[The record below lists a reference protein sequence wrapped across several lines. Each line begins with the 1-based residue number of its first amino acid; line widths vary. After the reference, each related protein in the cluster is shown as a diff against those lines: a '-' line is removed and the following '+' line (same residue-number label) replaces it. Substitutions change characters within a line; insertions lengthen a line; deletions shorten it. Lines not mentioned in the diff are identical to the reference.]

1 MSAPTVVS
9 LEGVTVMRGPRRVL
23 DDVTVGLTQR
33 ERVGVV
39 GRNGAGKST
48 LVLTLGG
55 VLEPD
60 SGLVRTA
67 NGVHIKMVAQAD
79 VLDPDATVRD
89 VVIGTKAEHEWAGD
103 ARIRDALAGLLGGTD
118 AGAIPGGLEARI
130 GNLSGGERRRVALA
144 EALVHD
150 SELLILDEPTNHLDL
165 SAIAWLAEHLAK
177 RRGSLLVVTHDRWLL
192 DAVSTSTWEVAD
204 GKVHVHEGGYAAW
217 VLDMAERDRQG
228 DVTEDKR
235 KQAVK
240 RELAWLRR
248 GAPARTSKPKFRIDA
263 AEALIANEPPP
274 RDKLSLAKLA
284 TARLGKDV
292 YDLED
297 VTLRPAPGVEP
308 VLRDV
313 TWRLGPGDRIGLLGA
328 NGAGKSTLLSAL
340 LGEKTVDSGLLKIGR
355 TVKPA
360 RLDQEPVPED
370 PDDRVL
376 AALERLRSEATVRKE
391 GTIGVRQLL
400 EGFGFRKER
409 LTTRLGD
416 LSGGE
421 LRRFTLLLA
430 LLGEPNVLLLDEPT
444 NDLDTET
451 LAVLEQLLDEW
462 PGTVIVVSHDRYFLE
477 RVTDDVY
484 ALLGDGRLR
493 HLPGGVDEYLAL
505 VEMRKNVAHTAAA
518 PPKKTPAAT
527 ADIRAARKELT
538 RLERRLEK
546 LTSEETRLHGLL
558 AANATDVDKIM
569 TFDAELRTV
578 LAEKAS
584 VEEEWLTLAETVEQN

>member
-55 VLEPD
+55 VLEAD

-67 NGVHIKMVAQAD
+67 NDVHITMVAQAD
-79 VLDPDATVRD
+79 VLDPDATVRS
-89 VVIGTKAEHEWAGD
+89 VVIGDKAEHEWAGD
-103 ARIRDALAGLLGGTD
+103 ARIRDVLAGLLGGTD
-118 AGAIPGGLEARI
+118 AAAIPGGLEARI

-150 SELLILDEPTNHLDL
+150 SDLLILDEPTNHLDL
-165 SAIAWLAEHLAK
+165 SAINWLAEHLVK
-177 RRGSLLVVTHDRWLL
+177 RRGSLMVVTHDRWLL

-204 GKVHVHEGGYAAW
+204 GTVHVHDGGYAAW

-235 KQAVK
+235 RQAVK

-284 TARLGKDV
+284 TARLGKNV
-292 YDLED
+292 YDLEE
-297 VTLRPAPGVEP
+297 VTLRPAPGVDA

-340 LGEKTVDSGLLKIGR
+340 LGEKRVEAGHLKTGK
-355 TVKPA
+355 TVKAA

-376 AALERLRSEATVRKE
+376 EALERLRGEANVRKE

-400 EGFGFRKER
+400 EGFGFRKDR
-409 LTTRLGD
+409 LATRLGD

-505 VEMRKNVAHTAAA
+505 VEMRKNVAHTAAN
-518 PPKKTPAAT
+518 PPKRTSAAT

-546 LTSEETRLHGLL
+546 LSSEETRLHGLL
-558 AANATDVDKIM
+558 AGNATDVTKVVA
-569 TFDAELRTV
+569 FDAELRAV
-578 LAEKAS
+578 LVEKAE
-584 VEEEWLTLAETVEQN
+584 VEEEWLSLAETVEQN

>member
-79 VLDPDATVRD
+79 VLDPDATVRE

-103 ARIRDALAGLLGGTD
+103 ARIRDVLAGLLGGTD
-118 AGAIPGGLEARI
+118 AAAIPGGLDARI

-228 DVTEDKR
+228 DVSEDKR

-297 VTLRPAPGVEP
+297 VTLRPAPEVDA

-340 LGEKTVDSGLLKIGR
+340 LGEKTVDSGLLKVGR

-376 AALERLRSEATVRKE
+376 EALERLRSEASVRKE

-518 PPKKTPAAT
+518 PPRKVPAAT
-527 ADIRAARKELT
+527 ADVRAARKELT

-546 LTSEETRLHGLL
+546 LAAEETRLHDLL
-558 AANATDVDKIM
+558 ATNATDVDKIM
-569 TFDAELRTV
+569 AFDAELRTV
-578 LAEKAS
+578 LADKAS
-584 VEEEWLTLAETVEQN
+584 VEEEWLTLAETVEQS

>member
-79 VLDPDATVRD
+79 VLDPDATVRE

-103 ARIRDALAGLLGGTD
+103 ARIRDVLAGLLGGTD
-118 AGAIPGGLEARI
+118 AAAIPGGLDARI

-217 VLDMAERDRQG
+217 VLDIAERDRQG
-228 DVTEDKR
+228 DVSEDKR

-297 VTLRPAPGVEP
+297 VTLRPAPEVDA

-340 LGEKTVDSGLLKIGR
+340 LGEKTVDSGLLKVGR

-376 AALERLRSEATVRKE
+376 EALERLRSEASVRKE

-518 PPKKTPAAT
+518 PPRKVPAAT
-527 ADIRAARKELT
+527 ADVRAARKELT

-546 LTSEETRLHGLL
+546 LAAEETRLHDLL
-558 AANATDVDKIM
+558 ATNATDVDKIM
-569 TFDAELRTV
+569 AFDAELRTV
-578 LAEKAS
+578 LADKAS
-584 VEEEWLTLAETVEQN
+584 VEEEWLTLAETVEQS